1 MFLILFFLLVLS
13 LVLTHL
19 NYRISM
25 FIFPDGVFVTR
36 LQGFLGWYGW
46 LNLFVSLPFLWDGD
60 FKQGLYPF
68 VLGAIPLLISI
79 YLVFKD
85 NDNRKVVFKRSARV
99 YLNSDVKLIEPGDD
113 TYGFLHNYRSR
124 MRQIGPKYFFKE
136 IFAREKSNKA

>member
-1 MFLILFFLLVLS
+1 
-13 LVLTHL
+13 
-19 NYRISM
+19 M

-60 FKQGLYPF
+60 FKHGLYPF

-113 TYGFLHNYRSR
+113 TYSFYIITEAECVRLVQSISSKRSLLV
-124 MRQIGPKYFFKE
+124 
-136 IFAREKSNKA
+136 KSLIRL

>member
-60 FKQGLYPF
+60 FKQAYILLF
-68 VLGAIPLLISI
+68 LGAVPLLISI
-79 YLVFKD
+79 FLVFKD
-85 NDNRKVVFKRSARV
+85 NDNRKGCFK
-99 YLNSDVKLIEPGDD
+99 
-113 TYGFLHNYRSR
+113 
-124 MRQIGPKYFFKE
+124 KE
-136 IFAREKSNKA
+136 VLGYTSIQT